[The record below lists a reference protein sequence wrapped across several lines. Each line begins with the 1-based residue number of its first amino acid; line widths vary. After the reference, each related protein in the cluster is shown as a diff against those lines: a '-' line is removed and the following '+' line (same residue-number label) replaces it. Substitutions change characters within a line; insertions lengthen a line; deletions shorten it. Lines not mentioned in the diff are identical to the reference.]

1 MDILKQKG
9 FLVNLV
15 VVGKDV
21 DGVHLDSVV
30 DKYNLGSH
38 VWLYGACYDELR
50 IGEMF
55 YNADVCV
62 SPGNVGLTA
71 IHSLT
76 YGCPV
81 ITHNNFPFQGPEFES
96 IIQGK
101 TGDFFQENDVNSLA
115 DTIQKWLS
123 RSLYSRDDI
132 RQFAYQ
138 TIDTKWNLYYQM
150 DVLKKVFS

>member
-1 MDILKQKG
+1 MSG
-9 FLVNLV
+9 
-15 VVGKDV
+15 
-21 DGVHLDSVV
+21 
-30 DKYNLGSH
+30 Y
-38 VWLYGACYDELR
+38 

-123 RSLYSRDDI
+123 QNLHSREAI

-150 DVLKKVFS
+150 NILKQVFLKQAKDE